1 MATINFN
8 KNLIET
14 SRRSIVVTN
23 RIWENPMPERKR
35 HAADPVKDPDDI
47 RRICEYLV
55 ANGRYRDNLLF
66 TAGINLGF
74 RCGDLLQ
81 LKWGHLFTEEG
92 EPRASFTFLEDKTEK
107 FRTAYPN
114 EAVWTAAFMYAEQ
127 LQELH
132 GGIDLDLF
140 VFRSESNRSKENK
153 PLSMKSIDRLLKEII
168 NEQMGIDIHAST
180 HCLRKTFG
188 YHVVMSAPDRS
199 RALELLCYMLN
210 HDSIN
215 DTLKYIGITSDEVE
229 TTYQNLNLG
238 LLNPGQCFDIMVR
251 SSSGSGSTTTALSV
265 G

>member
-1 MATINFN
+1 MATIAFD
-8 KNLIET
+8 KKLIET

-35 HAADPVKDPDDI
+35 HAADPIKDPDDI
-47 RRICEYLV
+47 RRVCEYLV

-81 LKWGHLFTEEG
+81 LKWGHLFTG
-92 EPRASFTFLEDKTEK
+92 DGMPRASFTFQEDKTEK

-114 EAVWTAAFMYAEQ
+114 EAVWDAVYRYVEQ

-140 VFRSESNRSKENK
+140 VFRSESNRSTANK
-153 PLSMKSIDRLLKEII
+153 PLSVKSVERILKEII
-168 NEQMGIDIHAST
+168 NDHVGIDIHAST

-188 YHVVMSAPDRS
+188 YHVVMGATDRS
-199 RALELLCYMLN
+199 RAVELLCYMLN
-210 HDSIN
+210 HASTAE
-215 DTLKYIGITSDEVE
+215 TLKYIGITDDEVE
-229 TTYQNLNLG
+229 AAYQNLNLG
-238 LLNPGQCFDIMVR
+238 LLNPGQCFDIMVG
-251 SSSGSGSTTTALSV
+251 SSSVSSSTTPVCRV